1 MNELFL
7 VMGILGALAALAAL
21 AAMVIV
27 HVEMKARVR
36 ERIKA
41 ITEERP

>member
-1 MNELFL
+1 MNALL

-21 AAMVIV
+21 AALVIV
-27 HVEMKARVR
+27 HVEQKARVR